1 MSDWKQEKEAI
12 AGRFLLQYR
21 SENMVVVGCLG
32 SLQARELTENQISF
46 IRAFYHAE
54 GEARIADT
62 FISTRARYAVTNFN
76 GFLIFEKK
84 NRNVMSD

>member
-1 MSDWKQEKEAI
+1 MSDWKREKEAI

-21 SENMVVVGCLG
+21 SADMIVVGCLG

-54 GEARIADT
+54 GEARIADI
-62 FISTRARYAVTNFN
+62 FVSTKARYALTNFN

-84 NRNVMSD
+84 NRKDD